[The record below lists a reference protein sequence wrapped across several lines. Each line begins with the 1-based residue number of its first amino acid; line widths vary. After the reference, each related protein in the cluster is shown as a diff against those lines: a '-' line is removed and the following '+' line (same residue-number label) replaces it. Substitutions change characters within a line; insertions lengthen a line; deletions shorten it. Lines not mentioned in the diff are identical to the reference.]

1 MTGGFPEHHLLAI
14 KPDGSGNVTDTHIVW
29 RTNKGVAYV
38 PSPIVEGGH
47 FLIVSDSGVAHCFD
61 AKSGAIL
68 WEERLREHH
77 ASLVSAEGRVFFIN
91 DFGILRSVKPGKT
104 YELVAESELKE
115 KVFASPALSEG
126 QMFIRGDKSLICL
139 GKRGSKTAS
148 R

>member
-1 MTGGFPEHHLLAI
+1 
-14 KPDGSGNVTDTHIVW
+14 
-29 RTNKGVAYV
+29 
-38 PSPIVEGGH
+38 
-47 FLIVSDSGVAHCFD
+47 
-61 AKSGAIL
+61 
-68 WEERLREHH
+68 
-77 ASLVSAEGRVFFIN
+77 
-91 DFGILRSVKPGKT
+91 VKPGKT